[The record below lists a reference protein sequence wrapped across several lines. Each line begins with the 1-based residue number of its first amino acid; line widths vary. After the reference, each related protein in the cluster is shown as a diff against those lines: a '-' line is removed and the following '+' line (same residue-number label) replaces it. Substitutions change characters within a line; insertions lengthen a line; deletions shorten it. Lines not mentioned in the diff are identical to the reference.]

1 MANLKRK
8 DQAFTQSQKLA
19 KTKIVKTTLSRTFHK
34 GNNIYNKTNKM
45 AVQVTGLF
53 QSTATG
59 LIYQSPLLTL
69 VPHLAY
75 AGMIKMDVYIA
86 DNGAIGYENID
97 KSTLTYDPT
106 ITDPYSQLIDAL
118 DTFVIDNLKDA
129 NEINSQATFEK
140 YNPPAPEPTPTPE
153 EPVVEEVGGE

>member
-1 MANLKRK
+1 
-8 DQAFTQSQKLA
+8 
-19 KTKIVKTTLSRTFHK
+19 
-34 GNNIYNKTNKM
+34 M

-75 AGMIKMDVYIA
+75 AGQIKMDVFIA

-97 KSTLTYDPT
+97 KSTLTYDPL
-106 ITDPYSQLIDAL
+106 ITDPYTQLIDAL

-129 NEINSQATFEK
+129 NEINSQATFTK
-140 YNPPAPEPTPTPE
+140 YSPPAPEPTPEPEVLVEGEVPAEETPAE
-153 EPVVEEVGGE
+153 ETPAEETPVVEEELGDEQGV

>member
-1 MANLKRK
+1 
-8 DQAFTQSQKLA
+8 
-19 KTKIVKTTLSRTFHK
+19 
-34 GNNIYNKTNKM
+34 M

-75 AGMIKMDVYIA
+75 AGGIKMDVYIA

-97 KSTLTYDPT
+97 KSTLTYDAT

-118 DTFVIDNLKDA
+118 DTFVIDNLQNA
-129 NEINSQATFEK
+129 NEINAAATFEK
-140 YNPPAPEPTPTPE
+140 YNPPAPVVETPTE
-153 EPVVEEVGGE
+153 EITMDEMQIPAE

>member
-1 MANLKRK
+1 
-8 DQAFTQSQKLA
+8 
-19 KTKIVKTTLSRTFHK
+19 
-34 GNNIYNKTNKM
+34 M

-75 AGMIKMDVYIA
+75 AGQIKMDVFIA

-97 KSTLTYDPT
+97 KSTLTYDAT
-106 ITDPYSQLIDAL
+106 ITDAYSQLIDAL
-118 DTFVIDNLKDA
+118 DTFVIENLQDA
-129 NEINSQATFEK
+129 NDINRAATFEK
-140 YNPPAPEPTPTPE
+140 YMPPAPSSTPAPE
-153 EPVVEEVGGE
+153 DIQMPMDQQITE

>member
-1 MANLKRK
+1 
-8 DQAFTQSQKLA
+8 
-19 KTKIVKTTLSRTFHK
+19 
-34 GNNIYNKTNKM
+34 M

-75 AGMIKMDVYIA
+75 AGAIKMDVYIA

-97 KSTLTYDPT
+97 RATLTYDVA
-106 ITDPYSQLIDAL
+106 ITDPYNQLLDAL
-118 DTFVIDNLKDA
+118 ETFVIANLQDA
-129 NEINSQATFEK
+129 NEINAQSTFEK
-140 YNPPAPEPTPTPE
+140 YNPPAPEPTPEVPA
-153 EPVVEEVGGE
+153 VEETPIVEETPAVEEGNGE

>member
-1 MANLKRK
+1 
-8 DQAFTQSQKLA
+8 
-19 KTKIVKTTLSRTFHK
+19 
-34 GNNIYNKTNKM
+34 M

-97 KSTLTYDPT
+97 KLTLTYDPT

-118 DTFVIDNLKDA
+118 DTFVIDNLQNA

-153 EPVVEEVGGE
+153 EPVIEETPIIEETPVVEEEGGE